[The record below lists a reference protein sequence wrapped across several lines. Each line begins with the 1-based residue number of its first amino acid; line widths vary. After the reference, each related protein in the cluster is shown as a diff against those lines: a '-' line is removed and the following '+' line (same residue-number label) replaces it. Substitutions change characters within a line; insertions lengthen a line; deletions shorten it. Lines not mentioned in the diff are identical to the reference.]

1 MSSKRP
7 FDPRLYVVL
16 DPAVA
21 GARPLLEIARQ
32 ALAGGATML
41 QLRDKRSSDRAVL
54 AAAEALAALCRAA
67 RVPFIVN
74 DRVDIAWACGA
85 DGVHLGQDDLPP
97 DMARK
102 LLGEGAIIGASAGNL
117 RELRA
122 ALSGRPDYVGVGP
135 MFATRTK
142 RDAGAAVGPA
152 MVSALRQAAPGLPL
166 VGIGGIT
173 VKNAAAVLSAG
184 ADGIAVVSAIVG
196 AEDVEAAARA
206 LRAR

>member
-7 FDPRLYVVL
+7 FDLRLYVVL

-21 GARPLLEIARQ
+21 GERPLLEVARQ

-41 QLRDKRSSDRAVL
+41 QLRDKRSPDRALL

-85 DGVHLGQDDLPP
+85 DGVHLGQDDLPLP
-97 DMARK
+97 AARK
-102 LLGEGAIIGASAGNL
+102 LLGESAIIGASAGNL
-117 RELRA
+117 QELRDVVP
-122 ALSGRPDYVGVGP
+122 GQPDYVGVGP
-135 MFATRTK
+135 MYATRTK

-152 MVSALRQAAPGLPL
+152 ILGALRQAAPGIPL

-173 VKNAAAVLSAG
+173 AENAAAVLAAG
-184 ADGIAVVSAIVG
+184 ADGIAVVSAVVG
-196 AEDVEAAARA
+196 AADVEAAARA
-206 LRAR
+206 LRAL